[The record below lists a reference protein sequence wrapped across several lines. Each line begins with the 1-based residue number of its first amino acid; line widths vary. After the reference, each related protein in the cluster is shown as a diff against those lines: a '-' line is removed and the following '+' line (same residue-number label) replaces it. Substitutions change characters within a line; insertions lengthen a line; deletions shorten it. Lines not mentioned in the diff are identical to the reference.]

1 MSEREKKKKK
11 RGEKAYRIVI
21 KTKKRKEN
29 KILEIFFYKWIL
41 EVCKCREGKESF
53 SNKFWKVKMLNRDA
67 MAIYIYI
74 YIKIQNGR
82 VQVVTSGQSR
92 CKCGLWHE

>member
-1 MSEREKKKKK
+1 MEKEKCQKRRKKKKK
-11 RGEKAYRIVI
+11 GEKAYHIVI

-53 SNKFWKVKMLNRDA
+53 SNKFWKVKILNRDA
-67 MAIYIYI
+67 MAIYKK
-74 YIKIQNGR
+74 IKNGR
-82 VQVVTSGQSR
+82 VQVAA
-92 CKCGLWHE
+92 